1 MTVEEIE
8 TVVAATMRRKHPS
21 VLEDQCVSVPAA
33 AKLLNLHPDTVHLLI
48 RDDKLGHVGKGKLIR
63 IRTSHIE
70 RYFAE
75 HSDLK
80 VSGRG
85 IAAVD

>member
-8 TVVAATMRRKHPS
+8 VVVAATMRAKHSS
-21 VLEDQCVSVPAA
+21 VLDDQCVSVPDA
-33 AKLLNLHPDTVHLLI
+33 AKLLNLHADTVHILI
-48 RDDKLGHVGKGKLIR
+48 RDGKLGHVGKGKLIR
-63 IRTSHIE
+63 VRTSQIE

-80 VSGRG
+80 AGSRG
-85 IAAVD
+85 IAA